1 MKQKLTRRSFLKAAG
16 TMAVAVSAAGLFA
29 GCEEMPDGPDSGLE
43 SGGDASVPD
52 APSSAKILWTIQ
64 DNGGGTATLT
74 GYDKTGPQPS
84 GYVVI
89 PSEISGRTITSI
101 NANFGD
107 CTGWTRVTIPGTV
120 KTIQKF
126 GYCPDMKVLD
136 LGEGIEKIDS
146 GVFQNWSGLTSV
158 SFPRSLKEIY
168 PNTFRECENLRE
180 VSFPDT
186 LETIYASAFYK
197 TALEEVVLPAKV
209 YVAVSAF
216 EEIKTL
222 KRVVINAGAAFGGQN
237 YQNHGVFENCTSL
250 REVVFNGSIER
261 IDKWMFY
268 GCSSL
273 SEVKLPY
280 GVKKIDEGAFSK
292 CTSLKKIE
300 LPYTVTEIGRGVFY
314 QCTALVSV
322 SGLNGSQSF
331 GDTIFGECTAL
342 EKIALPEG
350 MQKIPAS
357 MFHNCSNLRSIY
369 IPVSVKV
376 VESGAFNGCN
386 NLKSVYYGGYLENW
400 QAMYVKDN
408 GSVLFNA
415 NVYGPCTASDLK

>member
-1 MKQKLTRRSFLKAAG
+1 MKRKLTRRSFLKAAG

-89 PSEISGRTITSI
+89 PSEVSGRTITSI
-101 NANFGD
+101 NANFGG

-136 LGEGIEKIDS
+136 LGEGIEEIYS
-146 GVFQNWSGLTSV
+146 GVFQSWSGLTNV
-158 SFPRSLKEIY
+158 SFPRSLKKIY
-168 PNTFRECENLRE
+168 SDAFKGCENLRV

-186 LETIYASAFYK
+186 LEAIYESAFYK
-197 TALEEVVLPAKV
+197 TALEEVVLPAKI
-209 YVAVSAF
+209 YVASGAF
-216 EEIKTL
+216 KEIKTL
-222 KRVVINAGAAFGGQN
+222 KRVVINTGATFGGR
-237 YQNHGVFENCTSL
+237 YGGIFENCTSL
-250 REVVFNGSIER
+250 QQVVFNGSVDSLEES
-261 IDKWMFY
+261 MFC

-273 SEVKLPY
+273 SDVKLPY
-280 GVKKIDEGAFSK
+280 GLKKINADVFED
-292 CTSLKKIE
+292 CISLKKIE
-300 LPYTVTEIGRGVFY
+300 LPYTVTEIGQGAFY
-314 QCTALVSV
+314 QCKALVSV
-322 SGLNGSQSF
+322 SGLNGSQTF
-331 GDTIFGECTAL
+331 GNTIFGGCTAL

-350 MQKIPAS
+350 MQKIPAA
-357 MFHNCSNLRSIY
+357 MFHSCSNLRSIY